1 MSCLFSDLK
10 SCSLVRTLDVSQ
22 SLLQELLLESGLG
35 ELGLDTGLDGLD
47 EVELLRLSLL
57 LLVSDPRVEDL
68 LELGLDGVLLLE
80 SKVLVLELGDLL
92 HGCRMAREKI
102 PYTLARHV
110 RT

>member
-92 HGCRMAREKI
+92 HGCRMTHEKI
-102 PYTLARHV
+102 PYTSARHV
-110 RT
+110 QP